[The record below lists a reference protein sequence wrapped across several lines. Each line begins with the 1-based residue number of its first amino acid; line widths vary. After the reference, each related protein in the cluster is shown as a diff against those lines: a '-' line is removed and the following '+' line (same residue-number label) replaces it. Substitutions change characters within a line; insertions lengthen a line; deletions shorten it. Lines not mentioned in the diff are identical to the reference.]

1 MKRQVPVA
9 GLLSLS
15 QVIAW
20 GSSYYAFPVLAGTM
34 APDLGVSRGM
44 AFTAFSGALLASALA
59 AVPVGRWLDRWGGRK
74 VMSLGAVLLASAFV
88 LLALA
93 RGPLALWGASLLMG
107 VAMSMTLYEAAFA
120 SVVQAGGSNPRR
132 TITLITLA
140 GGFASTLFWPGT
152 AALNEHLG
160 WRDTYLV
167 LASLQ
172 IAVCLPV
179 HLLLPG
185 QHSRQEPA
193 STTTAPAL
201 PVWRNPR
208 LWLVSFAFSSAS
220 LVSSGVSLHLLGMLT
235 AVGQTPANAI
245 WLAALVGPSQVAGR
259 VIDMLAADRLNPRH
273 WTLAITGAIPLA
285 FLILAAGSGEM
296 ASIIAFI
303 AIYGISNGLMT
314 IVRGTL
320 PLELFGASG
329 YGQVSGLLA
338 APSQLSKALGPFSL
352 AMAMDHTTAISP
364 VILGLFAVSLIAPLA
379 LAIAIR
385 TPRTPPSPALAKAL
399 PSSWRDATGQRR
411 AKAGPVPPPSTR

>member
-15 QVIAW
+15 QVIGW
-20 GSSYYAFPVLAGTM
+20 GSSYYAFPVLAGMM

-59 AVPVGRWLDRWGGRK
+59 AVPVGRWLDRLGGRK
-74 VMSLGAVLLASAFV
+74 VMSLGAVLLAAAFL

-93 RGPLALWGASLLMG
+93 RGPLTLWGASLLMG

-132 TITLITLA
+132 TITVITLA

-152 AALNEHLG
+152 AALNEYLG

-167 LASLQ
+167 LAGLQ

-185 QHSRQEPA
+185 QYSRQEPVP
-193 STTTAPAL
+193 TTTAPAL
-201 PVWRNPR
+201 PAWRNPR
-208 LWLVSFAFSSAS
+208 FWLVGLAFSSAS
-220 LVSSGVSLHLLGMLT
+220 LVSSGVSLHLLGLLA

-245 WLAALVGPSQVAGR
+245 WLAALVGPSQVVGR

-273 WTLAITGAIPLA
+273 WTLAITGAIPAA
-285 FLILAAGSGEM
+285 FLILAAGSGAM

-329 YGQVSGLLA
+329 YGKVTGLLA

-352 AMAMDHTTAISP
+352 AMAMDQTTAINQ
-364 VILGLFAVSLIAPLA
+364 VILTLFAVSLIAPLA

-385 TPRTPPSPALAKAL
+385 NPTLTKSLANIEASP
-399 PSSWRDATGQRR
+399 QRR
-411 AKAGPVPPPSTR
+411 ALLDDPVEQIR